1 MDVAGVVLAAG
12 AGTRLRPLT
21 DERPKALCPVGD
33 RALLDWALKRLR
45 SHVAGIAVNV
55 HHQRD
60 QLLAH
65 LAEHDSDVHVSDE
78 QPVALGT
85 AGALGALR
93 GWLDGRAVLL
103 LNADAW
109 TRAPL
114 DELVEAWPGE
124 QPRLLCVRGGRPD
137 FGELHYV
144 GAALL
149 PWSAVRDLA
158 AEPSGLY
165 EVAWRQAHAE
175 GRLDLLVDDVHAYV
189 DCGTPA
195 DYLRANLLASGGATV
210 VGSGAVVEGL
220 ADRCVLWPGA
230 RVAAG
235 EHLVGAI
242 RTGSGLTVYAT
253 PEGE

>member
-33 RALLDWALKRLR
+33 RPLLEWALERLR
-45 SHVAGIAVNV
+45 PHVAGIAVNV
-55 HHQRD
+55 HHHRD
-60 QLLAH
+60 QLLTH
-65 LAEHDSDVHVSDE
+65 LAEHDPDVHVSDE
-78 QPVALGT
+78 RPTVLGT

-93 GWLDGRAVLL
+93 GWLAGRAVLL

-114 DELVEAWPGE
+114 DHLVEGWPGE
-124 QPRLLCVRGGRPD
+124 APRLMCVRGGRSE
-137 FGELHYV
+137 FGDLHYV

-165 EVAWRQAHAE
+165 EVVWRQAYAE
-175 GRLDLLVDDVHAYV
+175 GRLDLLVDDAHSYV

-195 DYLRANLLASGGATV
+195 DYLRANLMDSGGETV
-210 VGSGAVVEGL
+210 VGSGAVVDGVAE
-220 ADRCVLWPGA
+220 RCVLWPGA

-235 EHLVGAI
+235 EHLLDAI
-242 RTGSGLTVYAT
+242 RTGSGLTVHAT
-253 PEGE
+253 PEAE